1 MPFNINKSEKEW
13 QLGTKI
19 CHKYTRVNLIVTRT
33 VTKSSWSILVN
44 LYVSSIIRC
53 IFGFL
58 GKSLSLHRHL
68 PSNIR
73 GNNFY
78 LSVSTKVWKRG
89 SRRRKSTLVGER
101 QRAKD
106 TGLIL
111 YSHSSFV
118 AYIKAYKIKKKRKS
132 RVKKE
137 KNRENRKVGRNLAT
151 SIFCLSTQLFFAK
164 L

>member
-1 MPFNINKSEKEW
+1 MWTALFRMPFNINKSEKEW

-19 CHKYTRVNLIVTRT
+19 CHKYTQVNLIVTRT

-78 LSVSTKVWKRG
+78 LSVSTKVWKGG

-118 AYIKAYKIKKKRKS
+118 AYIKAYKIIKRKEKKERVESKKKRT
-132 RVKKE
+132 E
-137 KNRENRKVGRNLAT
+137 KIEK
-151 SIFCLSTQLFFAK
+151 
-164 L
+164 